1 MITVNA
7 NIEISESKCSCQ
19 SGGMK
24 AKIIN
29 FESDSRFDDFINL
42 ELDKTNQI
50 TGLSIVKEKSI
61 ELNYQ
66 IDVFLEVVDDGPNK
80 IIRLKK
86 SEVSLFGKYDV
97 STPLFSK
104 VGFTGSLK
112 IATPSPDIENNHPV
126 NYSGIGEL
134 DIVSLPAS
142 EFERSSRVVFK
153 NLIPFNVDDPQQT
166 FTEGFSHAQN
176 FAWYENKINAKAMIT
191 ASSRVPTIMSVD
203 GGIHE
208 GIQYKDESNSYQ
220 IPVVFEPKT
229 KATIVVYYIE
239 KSNT

>member
-24 AKIIN
+24 AKIID
-29 FESDSRFDDFINL
+29 FESDSRFDGVINL

-50 TGLSIVKEKSI
+50 TGLSIVKEQSI
-61 ELNYQ
+61 ELNYE

-97 STPLFSK
+97 IPPLFSK

-112 IATPSPDIENNHPV
+112 IATPSPDIEDNHPV

-142 EFERSSRVVFK
+142 EFENSGRVVFK
-153 NLIPFNVDDPQQT
+153 DLIPFNVDNPQQT
-166 FTEGFSHAQN
+166 FIGEFSYAGMV
-176 FAWYENKINAKAMIT
+176 WYENKMNAKAMIRAT
-191 ASSRVPTIMSVD
+191 SELPTTMSVD
-203 GGIHE
+203 GGIHQ